1 MLHGY
6 QAYVCV
12 SRLEEPTLA
21 KVERLHARRNELMV
35 SMEREGIA
43 TRQGTHAAALQALYV
58 NRYGATPA
66 DLPYTHIADRLSI
79 ALPLYP
85 QLTEQEQD
93 RVVALLAEAF
103 GA

>member
-6 QAYVCV
+6 QAYICV

-58 NRYGATPA
+58 DRWCACFLEGDAPRTPMSGAA
-66 DLPYTHIADRLSI
+66 ARG
-79 ALPLYP
+79 
-85 QLTEQEQD
+85 
-93 RVVALLAEAF
+93 VV
-103 GA
+103 G